1 MALNVTVKSEV
12 SKKLEEYEGRVH
24 HLYLDSVG
32 QVTIGVGHWI
42 PNKVKMGELVLYKS
56 DQKPA
61 SITEKYAEFDKVAK
75 LNKGYKASWYK
86 SHTTLVIKE
95 LDINNL
101 LAKHIGIFYTEL
113 TIIYRKS
120 KGYTAEFDQFPL
132 PVQKAL
138 FDMIFNLGATKLVNV
153 FKNFDKAVKAADWKK
168 AAQESNR
175 PQVAAARNQYVRQL
189 FQSAVK

>member
-1 MALNVTVKSEV
+1 MPLNPTVKSEI
-12 SKKLEEYEGRVH
+12 SKKLEEYEGRIN

-42 PNKVKMGELVLYKS
+42 PNKIQMSGLVLYKS

-61 SITEKYAEFDKVAK
+61 STLEKENEFDTVAK
-75 LNKGYKASWYK
+75 LSKGYKASWYK
-86 SHTTLVIKE
+86 NHTTLVMKDH
-95 LDINNL
+95 DINNL
-101 LAKHIGIFYTEL
+101 LSKHITSFYTEL
-113 TIIYRKS
+113 TNIYKKS
-120 KGYTAEFDQFPL
+120 KGYTADFDQFPL

-153 FKNFDKAVKAADWKK
+153 FVNFDKAVKAADWKK

-175 PQVAAARNQYVRQL
+175 PQVSAARNQYVKQL
-189 FQSAVK
+189 FLSAVK